1 MASLTS
7 SDNSLV
13 MWHVLVPFSLQ
24 FLYLLIEHRTESR
37 NLLAVSV
44 SLRYGYYGDSHMVL
58 GPSSSRL
65 LKASSVFVGRV
76 EVIDDDK
83 KGVFLYSFSE
93 KPVLSVETNWN
104 VSNYLIVGSYSQKV
118 YIYIYIYYFLVA
130 HDLVNAELTG
140 FLGSEGSDAMLL
152 GAAGVYF
159 LAQQGFADQHEMG
172 SSKEA
177 LESTRSNH
185 DQRLSCLVLS

>member
-118 YIYIYIYYFLVA
+118 YIYIYIL
-130 HDLVNAELTG
+130 
-140 FLGSEGSDAMLL
+140 
-152 GAAGVYF
+152 
-159 LAQQGFADQHEMG
+159 
-172 SSKEA
+172 
-177 LESTRSNH
+177 
-185 DQRLSCLVLS
+185 LSCCSRFSQCRVNWISWVGRK